1 MAIAYNTNIVR
12 NGLAYYL
19 DAANI
24 KSYSGSGST
33 MTDLCTMSSTATLN
47 GTYSYSNGRI
57 RIDNSSVTAINNISH
72 IQLPSITNITTVSL
86 WYYVH
91 SAAGGSRYLLDM
103 RTGGAGGW
111 IYSSGYGSNWAS
123 GTVYMNGG
131 SAQSL
136 SWAAIEPSMG
146 VWRNV
151 TVIASV
157 PATDDMNLFSRYSDT
172 EGYDVTFGSALI
184 YNRVITEA
192 ENLANFNAMRGRY
205 GI

>member
-1 MAIAYNTNIVR
+1 MAIAYNTGSINR
-12 NGLAYYL
+12 NGLVYYL
-19 DAANI
+19 DAGNS

-33 MTDLCTMSSTATLN
+33 INDLSGTASAATLN

-57 RIDNSSVTAINNISH
+57 RIDNSSATAINNVSH

-103 RTGGAGGW
+103 RTGGSGGW
-111 IYSSGYGSNWAS
+111 IYSSGYGSNWIS
-123 GTVYMNGG
+123 GTLYMNGG

-136 SWAAIEPSMG
+136 TWSTVEPSMG
-146 VWRNV
+146 VWMNI

-157 PATDDMNLFSRYSDT
+157 T
-172 EGYDVTFGSALI
+172 
-184 YNRVITEA
+184 
-192 ENLANFNAMRGRY
+192 
-205 GI
+205 